1 MFLNVVVDTDESI
14 LQFHRMLS
22 VLQRVLSHSLSPRER
37 AGVRGIFARAAD
49 TLTLTLSQRE
59 REPNLYVSYRARR
72 YRP

>member
-1 MFLNVVVDTDESI
+1 MLLDMVVDTDESI

-22 VLQRVLSHSLSPRER
+22 VLQRVPSHSLSPRER

-59 REPNLYVSYRARR
+59 RELNVYVSYTARH